1 MQSLPIYFK
10 GLYGYE
16 VTKKVSGIK
25 IWKHKLA
32 REVGGEQLH
41 ALPPPWLTFLFKKWA
56 CLSSHIPKKP
66 TSRWGLHVIFVCF
79 NENKNQSKHG
89 ITFNTCVSLE
99 LQVELP
105 LVRKS
110 QPRVFY
116 FESRKIEHLI
126 QFLGKVIQVQC
137 IPMFNEVLGISCPS
151 SDPSTTVK

>member
-110 QPRVFY
+110 QPRVLY
-116 FESRKIEHLI
+116 FILSPEKSN
-126 QFLGKVIQVQC
+126 F
-137 IPMFNEVLGISCPS
+137 
-151 SDPSTTVK
+151 